1 MSAFLLLLRLLSH
14 TDQHTCTWSQPSGQ
28 DVRTTLLQPP
38 MSWPLTPLP
47 VTQPHQLVLS
57 TQVAFPYSFSTEE
70 RRSRRIYYALGCKY
84 IMWPEK
90 HNPLYY
96 NISAKTVQLRNLWS
110 CCLYCFYNS
119 VRTINADWFGLAI
132 IEFKW
137 QYVQQNPYNVLIK
150 LVGCLVFCCFG
161 EYGWP
166 MYIFCFSTKVQHFE
180 EVLNCAKNAKPS
192 HYCLHQSVESDTSCW
207 TPGIRNSCLMEKN

>member
-1 MSAFLLLLRLLSH
+1 MMTGMIPAGALPVHCPRMPTGVWGSVSISYLCRLLLWDIQRLMSAFLLLLRLLSH

-57 TQVAFPYSFSTEE
+57 TQVAFPCSFSTEE

-161 EYGWP
+161 E
-166 MYIFCFSTKVQHFE
+166 
-180 EVLNCAKNAKPS
+180 
-192 HYCLHQSVESDTSCW
+192 
-207 TPGIRNSCLMEKN
+207 